1 MSQSPEIMSHSNTE
15 VFPRIIFFNV
25 FITGRGMK
33 IKPIMRLIQVHKGS
47 LKSLQNFPAGCQH
60 GGAYHCLSEFP
71 HTGVSFHMSFLLCH
85 PLSWSCCPHLILCS
99 LVFFS
104 ASCFHFAILRS
115 SLSFPEK
122 SYMPLLSSCI
132 ILHLFV
138 VVVPFIYLSLI
149 FFPTL
154 HQLYCLRAPQLEIFS
169 LLIQNSFQSLIKLLS
184 CCYQK
189 EANTQKPPLAL
200 SKCSIG
206 KL

>member
-1 MSQSPEIMSHSNTE
+1 
-15 VFPRIIFFNV
+15 
-25 FITGRGMK
+25 
-33 IKPIMRLIQVHKGS
+33 
-47 LKSLQNFPAGCQH
+47 
-60 GGAYHCLSEFP
+60 
-71 HTGVSFHMSFLLCH
+71 MSFLLCH
-85 PLSWSCCPHLILCS
+85 PLSWFCCPHLILCS

-115 SLSFPEK
+115 SLSFPEN

-189 EANTQKPPLAL
+189 EANTQKPPPCHPKMQHMKIIIKTWELLMVVVCCCSCCELFMNAEELL
-200 SKCSIG
+200 SIRFFFTRNFQ
-206 KL
+206 LV